1 MSTYSYD
8 SVSLTTISQSSL
20 LKCYQSQYSETITIV
35 P

>member
-8 SVSLTTISQSSL
+8 SVSLTISQSSL